1 MNIDVWAKKICI
13 KRTRFVHSF
22 FFFSF
27 IRNIYHG
34 DSSFFPLYQY
44 FNLNF
49 LSMCHIYFDCTPTN
63 ERTNEPTHTHTSN
76 QNMVATEKCECIEFH
91 TQYTHTRA
99 FYTLKWN
106 LLSLWFILP
115 SCIFMYGVFSLS
127 CSLLYFNRFLSLARF
142 LLCYVSH
149 FVLSVSIQLIPL
161 FLLFPFH
168 FTSRSFCL
176 SVCVSVSFS
185 LSFDLVVPT
194 FPLPLSCDTWN

>member
-1 MNIDVWAKKICI
+1 MYKTNPFRSFIL
-13 KRTRFVHSF
+13 SF
-22 FFFSF
+22 FFFYSKHLSWRFFFFSSLSILQSQLSF
-27 IRNIYHG
+27 
-34 DSSFFPLYQY
+34 DVP
-44 FNLNF
+44 
-49 LSMCHIYFDCTPTN
+49 HIFWLHTN
-63 ERTNEPTHTHTSN
+63 ERTNQPTHTHTHTSN

-176 SVCVSVSFS
+176 SLCVSVSFS